1 MIIATTKIRGLK
13 NRLKFKEYELTN
25 KNISTFLE
33 TFNRLETDCKKNNS
47 HIEVAVTL
55 TENNKV
61 LYKTNDFIL
70 GNGNGLHVFEAI
82 ETELLELYPDSKKE
96 ISELITKL
104 VLSASQ
110 QDSTVREDF
119 KNRVQEKIKE
129 EQREE
134 LQVEEIELDNKEVTT
149 TNNKRIRFSKK
160 TAFVL
165 LSAVT
170 VFIIGVFAY
179 KTITAVPSYDTLI
192 SEEKYAEAYKYYPEK
207 KDTIEQMVF
216 TSDSNALEK
225 MEQYF
230 NATNSLS
237 AKFDLSYLKQEYN
250 EVVALKE
257 EANTS
262 VRKTALAVSYVRTGD
277 IDSAYELNKKLNS
290 AKLKQLISDSYEE
303 EATLSLKKLD
313 TKRAEEIQA
322 KIHTLTL
329 QNKLDRVN
337 AILNEEKEIKTQLS
351 DSNISKE
358 KKSDLEKQLKQ
369 TQEKIEQIKKG
380 VF

>member
-1 MIIATTKIRGLK
+1 MI
-13 NRLKFKEYELTN
+13 
-25 KNISTFLE
+25 
-33 TFNRLETDCKKNNS
+33 
-47 HIEVAVTL
+47 
-55 TENNKV
+55 
-61 LYKTNDFIL
+61 
-70 GNGNGLHVFEAI
+70 
-82 ETELLELYPDSKKE
+82 
-96 ISELITKL
+96 
-104 VLSASQ
+104 
-110 QDSTVREDF
+110 
-119 KNRVQEKIKE
+119 
-129 EQREE
+129 
-134 LQVEEIELDNKEVTT
+134 
-149 TNNKRIRFSKK
+149 
-160 TAFVL
+160 
-165 LSAVT
+165 
-170 VFIIGVFAY
+170 
-179 KTITAVPSYDTLI
+179 
-192 SEEKYAEAYKYYPEK
+192 
-207 KDTIEQMVF
+207 F
-216 TSDSNALEK
+216 TSDSGALEK

-303 EATLSLKKLD
+303 EATITLKKLD

-337 AILNEEKEIKTQLS
+337 AVLNEEKEIKTQLS
-351 DSNISKE
+351 DSSISKE

>member
-1 MIIATTKIRGLK
+1 MIIATTKIKGLK

-33 TFNRLETDCKKNNS
+33 TFNKLETDCKKNNS

-70 GNGNGLHVFEAI
+70 GNGNGFHVFEAI

-110 QDSTVREDF
+110 QDSTVREDV

-149 TNNKRIRFSKK
+149 INNKRIRFSKK

-170 VFIIGVFAY
+170 VLIIGIFAY

-207 KDTIEQMVF
+207 KDTIEQMIF
-216 TSDSNALEK
+216 TSDSGALEK

-303 EATLSLKKLD
+303 EATISLKKLD

-351 DSNISKE
+351 DSSISKE

>member
-1 MIIATTKIRGLK
+1 M
-13 NRLKFKEYELTN
+13 
-25 KNISTFLE
+25 
-33 TFNRLETDCKKNNS
+33 
-47 HIEVAVTL
+47 
-55 TENNKV
+55 
-61 LYKTNDFIL
+61 
-70 GNGNGLHVFEAI
+70 
-82 ETELLELYPDSKKE
+82 YPDSKKE

-134 LQVEEIELDNKEVTT
+134 LQVEEIELDNKEEVTT

-170 VFIIGVFAY
+170 VLIIGIFAY

-207 KDTIEQMVF
+207 KDTIEQTIF
-216 TSDSNALEK
+216 TSDSGALEK
-225 MEQYF
+225 MGQYF

-262 VRKTALAVSYVRTGD
+262 IRKTALAVSYVRTGD

-313 TKRAEEIQA
+313 TKRAEEIQS

>member
-70 GNGNGLHVFEAI
+70 GNGNGFHVFEAI

-170 VFIIGVFAY
+170 VLIIGVFAY

-207 KDTIEQMVF
+207 KDTIEQMIF

-313 TKRAEEIQA
+313 TKRAEEIQS